1 MNISVVILTKNEEG
15 NIGECI
21 RGLTFCEEVI
31 VIDDNSRDK
40 TIEIARGLG
49 AKVFQRNLNGNF
61 SAQRNFG
68 MEKATGKWVLFI
80 DADERIS
87 RQLKDEI
94 GQEVS
99 VLNNPYLGY
108 FVKRDDY
115 IFGKKLNYGE
125 TASVRL
131 LRLARKSAGNLWAR
145 NVHEVWDVR
154 GRTKTLKN
162 SLRHYPHQTLRE
174 FIKDI
179 NFQSDLHAEAN
190 YKEGKSSNLARIVFW
205 PRGKFFYNYFLRL
218 GFLDGTEGFV
228 FALIMSFHSFL
239 SWSKLWIIQR
249 KR

>member
-1 MNISVVILTKNEEG
+1 MNISAVILTKNEEK

-21 RGLTFCEEVI
+21 HGLTFCEEIV
-31 VIDDNSRDK
+31 VIDDYSSDK
-40 TIEIARGLG
+40 TVEIARGLR
-49 AKVFQRNLNGNF
+49 AKVFQRSLDGNF
-61 SAQRNFG
+61 AAQRNFG
-68 MEKATGKWVLFI
+68 LEKAANKWVLFI
-80 DADERIS
+80 DADERVS
-87 RQLKDEI
+87 KGLKDEI
-94 GQEVS
+94 EKEVS

-131 LRLARKSAGNLWAR
+131 LRLARKSAGKWAR
-145 NVHEVWDVR
+145 DVHEVWDVR
-154 GRTKTLKN
+154 GKTKILKN
-162 SLRHYPHQTLRE
+162 SLWHYPHQTLRE

-190 YKEGKSSNLARIVFW
+190 YKEGKSSNLAKIVIW
-205 PRGKFFYNYFLRL
+205 PKGKFFYNYLFKL

-228 FALIMSFHSFL
+228 LALIMSFHSFL